1 MGLGPQVSLLVEQT
15 LLCCLMGMPS
25 PEVGLQTPGG
35 GETLCSSREYWVC
48 HGVVTDARA
57 F

>member
-15 LLCCLMGMPS
+15 LLCCLMDVPS
-25 PEVGLQTPGG
+25 PEVGLRTAGG
-35 GETLCSSREYWVC
+35 GTLCSSQEYWVC
-48 HGVVTDARA
+48 HEMVTDARA